1 MRIGIVVDS
10 GCDLPPEFIEQ
21 NGIGILPIT
30 IHLDGQDLV
39 DVRDPDITLDFYRR
53 RLGAR
58 GDAGTSPFSI
68 EQIKQVFLERLV
80 IDYDFVFCLTIA
92 SSRSPIHENAVKASF
107 AILSDYKPIR
117 TAAGVAGPFS
127 LRVVDTQNLFA
138 GQAIPAVEAVRM
150 IRDGVANPNKIRER
164 LEFIA
169 HNTYGYLIPRDLQYL
184 RLRAK
189 KKGDRSVGLF
199 GAMLGTAL
207 DIKPLIRG
215 YRNETGPVAKLRHF
229 DDAAEKLL
237 TYTAARVEQGLLT
250 PTVCLSYGGELDDMR
265 RLPGYATLIKV
276 CRDRGVEVSESI
288 MSVTG
293 GINVGD
299 GAFAVAF
306 AAEEHELD
314 L

>member
-10 GCDLPPEFIEQ
+10 GCDLPQSFIEQ
-21 NGIGILPIT
+21 HNIGILPIT

-39 DVRDPDITLDFYRR
+39 DVRDPDVTLDFYRR
-53 RLGAR
+53 KLGAK
-58 GDAGTSPFSI
+58 GDAGTSPYSI
-68 EQIKQVFLERLV
+68 EQIKDEFLSRLV
-80 IDYDFVFCLTIA
+80 LDYDFVFCLTIA
-92 SSRSPIHENAVKASF
+92 SSRSPIYEHAIKASF

-117 TAAGVAGPFS
+117 TNAGISGPFS
-127 LRVVDTQNLFA
+127 LRVIDTQNLFA
-138 GQAIPAVEAVRM
+138 GQAITAVEAVRM
-150 IRDGVANPNKIRER
+150 IQEGNVNPNKIRER
-164 LEFIA
+164 LEYLA
-169 HNTYGYLIPRDLQYL
+169 LNTYGYLIPRDLQYL

-229 DDAAEKLL
+229 DDAAERLFA
-237 TYTAARVEQGLLT
+237 YAAERVAQGLLT
-250 PTVCLSYGGELDDMR
+250 PTLCLSYGGELDDMR
-265 RLPGYATLIKV
+265 RLPGYATLTKA
-276 CRDRGVEVSESI
+276 CRDAGVEVCETI

-299 GAFAVAF
+299 GALALAF
-306 AAEEHELD
+306 AAEEHELEI
-314 L
+314 